1 MAETNNFSLPTNFT
15 GDVTFYKNV
24 NFAGG
29 SAVVPNN
36 ITTLSQTLTSGQSN
50 QNLMAD
56 GSTTT
61 NYVSFGT
68 TPTSNDVGNDGDI
81 WYTLC

>member
-1 MAETNNFSLPTNFT
+1 MADINTFGNPTYFNN
-15 GDVTFYKNV
+15 DVTFYKNV

-29 SAVVPNN
+29 SAVVPDN
-36 ITTLSQTLTSGQSN
+36 ITTLSQTLTSGESN

-61 NYVSFGT
+61 NYVSFGA